1 MRFAYLIT
9 TAVMP
14 AFCSVSNA
22 AVFPL
27 TDVTIVE
34 YRGMENPQSPYG
46 SATGWFQFMSPS
58 WLARPSSNAMR

>member
-46 SATGWFQFMSPS
+46 SATGGFSSMAPS
-58 WLARPSSNAMR
+58 WLAHAQARTL